1 MTRRTAAGLACA
13 LATTL
18 GIALAQATGAW
29 TVAGSGEA
37 IYTATADGGLLIYCS
52 DAGALEAD
60 VGPYGLAPGTAYAL
74 TFQGEGLEA
83 LELHAQVGPAT
94 AVLVAGDDAG
104 ALIAFLRE
112 APATTVV
119 MALAGL
125 PLPGGPRAFDLPTH
139 GLDAA
144 LAELPCG
151 PS

>member
-1 MTRRTAAGLACA
+1 MKRRTAAGLACA

-18 GIALAQATGAW
+18 GFALAHTIGAW

-37 IYTATADGGLLIYCS
+37 IYTATADGGLLFYCS

-60 VGPYGLAPGTAYAL
+60 VGPYGRTPGTEYVL
-74 TFQGEGLEA
+74 TFQVEGAEP
-83 LELHAQVGPAT
+83 LELRAPVGPAT
-94 AVLVAGDDAG
+94 AVLLAGDDAA
-104 ALIAFLRE
+104 ALVAFLRE
-112 APATTVV
+112 APTTTVA

-125 PLPGGPRAFDLPTH
+125 PLPGGPLTFDLPTH
-139 GLDAA
+139 GLDEA